1 MSEVAREVREIEST
15 GAWLDWR
22 REDLTASRIPA
33 LWNLHPYLSREQLA
47 DIMRA
52 TTSAGSGTPPDNSVV
67 VALDLWRQRL
77 IGDSDLAGM
86 RVLLAAVA
94 ASAIE
99 AVLARRLSEA
109 ARTGPWDTP

>member
-1 MSEVAREVREIEST
+1 
-15 GAWLDWR
+15 
-22 REDLTASRIPA
+22 
-33 LWNLHPYLSREQLA
+33 
-47 DIMRA
+47 
-52 TTSAGSGTPPDNSVV
+52 
-67 VALDLWRQRL
+67 
-77 IGDSDLAGM
+77 M